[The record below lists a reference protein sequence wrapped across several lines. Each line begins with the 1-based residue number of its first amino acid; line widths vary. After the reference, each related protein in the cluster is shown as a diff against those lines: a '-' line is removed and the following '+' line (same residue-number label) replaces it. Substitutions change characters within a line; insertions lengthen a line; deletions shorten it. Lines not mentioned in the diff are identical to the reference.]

1 VSGYRTAPP
10 ARAAR
15 TGRLP
20 RCRARALSLGFTVVE
35 LVVAMT
41 IGLFVVGGASAAYV
55 FNQRTRAE
63 LERGS
68 RQVENGRYAMQ
79 LLADELRH
87 AGYLGELNPR
97 GLAPPAAMPLAC
109 ENVLDELR
117 AALTV
122 PLQGVDD
129 AASVPSCLSDVK
141 PGTDIIA
148 IRRASTCVAGTAGC
162 TAFSAG
168 HPHIQVSRCGAE
180 TAIARF
186 RFASAAADL
195 DRTNRD
201 CSTPAGAH
209 RYLSRI
215 YYIASNNQAGDAIP
229 TLKRAELNG
238 TSWTIEP
245 LVEGIEN
252 LQIDYGID
260 TDGNGSPDQYT
271 STPGSFGGC
280 SSAACQV
287 QNWSNVT
294 AIKLNLLARNL
305 EPTPGHT
312 DNKTYVLGIDNA
324 GAERTVGPFG
334 DRFRRHSYSG
344 TVRPNNIAGRR
355 E

>member
-1 VSGYRTAPP
+1 MSANLAASARGARNGRPLRRT
-10 ARAAR
+10 
-15 TGRLP
+15 
-20 RCRARALSLGFTVVE
+20 RALALGFTVVE
-35 LVVAMT
+35 LLVAMT

-97 GLAPPAAMPLAC
+97 GLAPPAAMPQAC

-129 AASVPSCLSDVK
+129 ASAAPSCLGDVK
-141 PGTDIIA
+141 PGTDIIS

-162 TAFSAG
+162 APFSGG

-186 RFASAAADL
+186 RFTAVAGDL

-209 RYLSRI
+209 RYLARI
-215 YYIASNNQAGDAIP
+215 YYLASNNDAGDSIP

-238 TSWTIEP
+238 NNWTIEA

-260 TDGNGSPDQYT
+260 TDGNGAPDQYT

-280 SSAACQV
+280 NTATCQV

-305 EPTPGHT
+305 EATPGHT
-312 DNKTYVLGIDNA
+312 DNRIYVLGIDSA
-324 GAERTVGPFG
+324 GTERTVGPFG
-334 DRFRRHSYSG
+334 DRFRRHSYSS